1 LHIPYFFINIIMEE
15 KRIYSTILIKR
26 RVSGEAGPPPMLQ
39 HGELA
44 MNEVNNTLY
53 IGTTNSDSL
62 SSSGIIDHGT
72 F

>member
-1 LHIPYFFINIIMEE
+1 MEQQ
-15 KRIYSTILIKR
+15 RIYTTILIKR

-39 HGELA
+39 SGEMA

-53 IGTTNSDSL
+53 IGTTNTDNL
-62 SSSGIIDHGT
+62 SGENIVTDMGN

>member
-1 LHIPYFFINIIMEE
+1 MEE

-44 MNEVNNTLY
+44 FNETNQTLY
-53 IGTTNSDSL
+53 IGSNIPSL
-62 SSSGIIDHGT
+62 SAAEE